1 MRDQLCTHWP
11 LNSAAQ
17 IDSASAALRA
27 VLRLWDRAAELSGA
41 NRDSRS
47 GCLDPSLAVDDAR
60 GDVLM
65 LQAAVV
71 PDSVQRLRLALST
84 LADDFE
90 KISHWLVKSAQDTCD
105 AKKMTE
111 HAYAKLTILR
121 DDHRVIAR
129 DWLGADMNA
138 LIAWLL
144 HRAVG
149 VINRLDLSPDAI
161 AADLLSTGSYKPAIE
176 SAAVMLERAGALAAE
191 TELFVDNFD
200 RQWRG
205 LRDQM
210 ASVIAM
216 SPAAAAPAR

>member
-1 MRDQLCTHWP
+1 MPDQLCTHWP
-11 LNSAAQ
+11 LNSVTQIQAAG
-17 IDSASAALRA
+17 AALRS
-27 VLRLWDRAAELSGA
+27 VLELWDRAADLSGA
-41 NRDSRS
+41 SRDSRS
-47 GCLDPSLAVDDAR
+47 GCLDPSVAVDDMR

-65 LQAAVV
+65 LRAAVV
-71 PDSVQRLRLALST
+71 PDSVQRLKLAVST
-84 LADDFE
+84 LAEDFE
-90 KISHWLVKSAQDTCD
+90 KISRWLGKSAQDTCD
-105 AKKMTE
+105 VTKVTE
-111 HAYAKLTILR
+111 HAYTKLSILR

-144 HRAVG
+144 NRAVG

-161 AADLLSTGSYKPAIE
+161 AADLQGTGSYKPAIE
-176 SAAVMLERAGALAAE
+176 SAAAMLERAATLAAE

-205 LRDQM
+205 FRDQM

-216 SPAAAAPAR
+216 SPAATALAR